1 MDLQG
6 KALVAYG
13 TSRTKGDFASSPSL
27 RWVNLLSSESNG
39 TVINFGVNGAT
50 LLNDFVK
57 ENVVQYNSDIHGYI
71 ILEYGT
77 NDARAGTFGSTFGD
91 KLSEDLDYIIN
102 VKGWP
107 ADYIIVQNY
116 YYPQGGTFTAD
127 EYNNQAFIPVVS
139 EFDVNFADYLTHFR
153 NYPNIASLFVEDGI
167 HENDL
172 GNRAVADFY
181 KSLDLPSLSPI
192 DIPTVKIPRKMVING

>member
-1 MDLQG
+1 MDLEG

-39 TVINFGVNGAT
+39 TVLNFGVNGAT
-50 LLNDFVK
+50 LVNDFIK

-77 NDARAGTFGSTFGD
+77 NDARAGNFASIFGD
-91 KLSEDLDYIIN
+91 KLFTDLDYIIN
-102 VKGWP
+102 SKGWP
-107 ADYIIVQNY
+107 AKYIIIQNY

-127 EYNNQAFIPVVS
+127 EYNDQAFIPAVE
-139 EFDVNFADYLTHFR
+139 EFGVNFADYLTHFR
-153 NYPNIASLFVEDGI
+153 NLPNIASYFAEDGI

-172 GNRAVADFY
+172 GNREVANFY
-181 KSLDLPSLSPI
+181 ESLILPSLIPI
-192 DIPTVKIPRKMVING
+192 NPTVKIPRKMQIL